1 MQPPAASP
9 RDDLTDDQ
17 VVALIVDAPA
27 LITGYGAELLDT
39 SLAVLDDISA
49 DLVGGSVSRNGYA
62 ELHGTA
68 QLSISTELDWGT
80 AIIRPYYTMS
90 DGTIKA
96 RFNLGAYYTDTSGKP
111 LGEDPAT
118 YSVQGYDILKILSD
132 LVGESY
138 ALPAG
143 ASPLVEV
150 EKILQDRGVLVYFI
164 DQSRA
169 DATLPSPRTWAI
181 DENATWLKIVNDLLG
196 AVGYL
201 GAWSDWNGRIMCVP
215 YENPGD
221 RAPEWLYEA
230 TGVRSMVAPQRTL
243 EDDYFDAPN
252 RWVAV
257 RSNNVD
263 GPAPV
268 EGAGIFTWQNDT
280 NGPTSVQA
288 RGGRV
293 ITAPILRLDVADQAA
308 LVAAAQQKIDADLRR
323 RAKIKLS
330 TSPNPLHWHFDRIA
344 VADPA
349 MGTALLDALSTSW
362 TLPLDRRDMT
372 HEWSTI

>member
-1 MQPPAASP
+1 MQSPTGAP
-9 RDDLTDDQ
+9 RDALTVEQ
-17 VVALIVDAPA
+17 VTGLIVEAPA
-27 LITGYGAELLDT
+27 LVTGFGAELLDT
-39 SLAVLDDISA
+39 SLAVVGDISA
-49 DLVGGSVSRNGYA
+49 DLAGGSVARNAYA

-68 QLSISTELDWGT
+68 QLSLSTELDWGS
-80 AIIRPYYTMS
+80 AIVRPYYTMS
-90 DGTIKA
+90 DGQVKA
-96 RFNLGAYYTDTSGKP
+96 RFNLGAYYTSTP
-111 LGEDPAT
+111 ARVLGEDPPI
-118 YSVQGYDILKILSD
+118 YSVQGYDILQILND

-143 ASPLVEV
+143 ASPLAEV

-169 DATLPSPRTWAI
+169 DAVLPSARTWPI
-181 DENATWLKIVNDLLG
+181 DDNVTWLTIVNDLLG

-201 GAWSDWNGRIMCVP
+201 GVWSDWNGRLMCVP

-230 TGVRSMVAPQRTL
+230 TGVRSMLAPTRSV
-243 EDDYFDAPN
+243 EDDYWSAPN

-263 GPAPV
+263 GPPPV
-268 EGAGIFTWQNDT
+268 EGAGIYTWQNDT
-280 NGPTSVQA
+280 VGPTSVQA

-308 LVAAAQQKIDADLRR
+308 LIAAAQQRIDADMRR
-323 RAKIKLS
+323 RSTIKLA
-330 TSPNPLHWHFDRIA
+330 TSPNPLHWHFDRVA
-344 VADPA
+344 VADPE
-349 MGTALLDALSTSW
+349 MGSALLDALSTSW
-362 TLPLDRRDMT
+362 TLPLDRGDMT